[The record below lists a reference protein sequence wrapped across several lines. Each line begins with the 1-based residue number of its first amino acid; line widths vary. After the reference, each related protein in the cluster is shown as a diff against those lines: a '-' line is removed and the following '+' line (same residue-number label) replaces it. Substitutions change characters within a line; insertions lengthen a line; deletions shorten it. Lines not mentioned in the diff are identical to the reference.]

1 MRKRKGGFAKRYR
14 LRVSTS
20 ALLRATLCLLVMV
33 VAVIPAFA
41 QTNYVEKY
49 PIFGTHEGP
58 YSYAEIDKKDY
69 SGITLN
75 AITLAPPVMGGP
87 TILHAKQFEELTG
100 AKINVVAVP
109 LSQLY
114 AKVMTPFLTGIG
126 AYDAII
132 FPPNWS
138 GDIMGGGYLE
148 PLPEKM
154 LKSAQWGE
162 VIQVYRYLQTWGGKI
177 YGVPIDGDKHFLA
190 YRRDAIDAPK
200 YQSKFKEKYGYDLRP
215 PQTWDEYRDVA
226 EFFNDWDW
234 DGDGVKEYGASE
246 MTQRD
251 AQLFWQF
258 IVRAAPYAQ
267 HPDVKGGFFFDV
279 ETMTPLINTP
289 GFVQALEDMIEI
301 QKFYPPGGK
310 NFSLSDVIFS
320 FGGGQTA
327 LHANWDDGFIQAM
340 EKDSPIRNK
349 VNATMAPGA
358 KKAWNRK
365 TNKWDEFPDINRA
378 PFLAWGGWITG
389 VPKTSENKEAA
400 FDFLGFL
407 SNNANQQKD
416 LTVGRY
422 GVNPYRTNDFDPAFW
437 IEKAGFD
444 PEVAKG
450 YTDALRN
457 TLNHPNRVFDLR
469 IPGNQLYVN
478 ALATAV
484 SEALAGNLEPQKA
497 LDKAAKE
504 WDKITHRVGF
514 DQQKTAYQEIVNLE
528 GK

>member
-1 MRKRKGGFAKRYR
+1 MVRTQRGPDAGTGLFI
-14 LRVSTS
+14 STRQLIK
-20 ALLRATLCLLVMV
+20 ALILAAMIAVIALPSLVM
-33 VAVIPAFA
+33 ADY
-41 QTNYVEKY
+41 TDKY
-49 PIFGTHEGP
+49 PIFSTFEGP
-58 YSYAEIDKKDY
+58 YSYAATDAKDY
-69 SGITLN
+69 TGTTLN
-75 AITLAPPVMGGP
+75 VITLAPPVMGGP

-114 AKVMTPFLTGIG
+114 AKVMTPFLTNIN

-138 GDIMGGGYLE
+138 GDIMGGNYLE
-148 PLPEKM
+148 ELPEKM
-154 LKSAQWGE
+154 INSDQWKE
-162 VIQVYRYLQTWGGKI
+162 VIQVYRYLQTWDGKV

-190 YRRDAIDAPK
+190 YRIDALDNPE
-200 YQSKFKEKYGYDLRP
+200 YQAKFKEKYGYDLHP

-234 DGDGVKEYGASE
+234 DGDNVKEYGASE

-258 IVRAAPYAQ
+258 IVRAAPYAK
-267 HPDVKGGFFFDV
+267 HPDVPGGFFFDV

-289 GFVQALEDMIEI
+289 GFVQALKDMIEI
-301 QKFYPPGGK
+301 QEFYPPGGK

-340 EKDSPIRNK
+340 EKDSPIRNQ
-349 VNATMAPGA
+349 VNAAMAPGA

-365 TNKWDEFPDINRA
+365 TNQWDEFPDINRA
-378 PFLAWGGWITG
+378 PYLAWGGWITG
-389 VPKTSENKEAA
+389 VPKLSKNKEAA

-407 SNNANQQKD
+407 SNNANQQHD

-422 GVNPYRTNDFDPAFW
+422 GVNPYRTNDFSAEFW
-437 IEKAGFD
+437 TEKAKFA

-450 YTDALRN
+450 YTE
-457 TLNHPNRVFDLR
+457 TLQKTLDHPNRVFDLR

-484 SEALAGNLEPQKA
+484 SEALAGKLDPQEA

-514 DQQKTAYQEIVNLE
+514 DQQQAAYREVVSIE
-528 GK
+528 SK